1 MQLNV
6 IVEKAHVQECFMS
19 PLVRLNQ
26 YIEVLLRLGFAKMYQ
41 PLMMVQQLNFKVIN
55 VSYLTPK

>member
-1 MQLNV
+1 M
-6 IVEKAHVQECFMS
+6 VEKAHVQECFMS